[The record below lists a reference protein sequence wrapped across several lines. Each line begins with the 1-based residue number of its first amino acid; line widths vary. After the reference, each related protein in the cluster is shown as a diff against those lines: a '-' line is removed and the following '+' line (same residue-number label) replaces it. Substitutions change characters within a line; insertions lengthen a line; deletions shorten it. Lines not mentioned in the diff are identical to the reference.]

1 MEGDD
6 PVTIGLAAAGASVSA
21 MGSVEGGLQA
31 KEAALQQGRQD
42 TEAGQVA
49 HLQAGAEISSQ
60 TEIAAHTLSRVSAAA
75 GAMGLTS
82 GSATPILSED
92 YTQAK
97 IRAAYTRF
105 NGDLTA
111 SQDQYAAKLAKYQG
125 NQAMWS
131 GIFGATK
138 GVLGSATSLAAIG
151 AFGPGIS
158 GPAVSGAIPPP
169 NPSSFVPGMY

>member
-49 HLQAGAEISSQ
+49 HLQAGAEISGQ
-60 TEIAAHTLSRVSAAA
+60 TMIAAHTLSRVSAAA

-125 NQAMWS
+125 NQAMWA

>member
-1 MEGDD
+1 M
-6 PVTIGLAAAGASVSA
+6 AALPYALMAVSTAVSVAS
-21 MGSVEGGLQA
+21 SVEGGLQA
-31 KEAALQQGRQD
+31 KQAAVQQGRQD
-42 TEAGQVA
+42 TEAAQVA
-49 HLQAGAEISSQ
+49 HLQAGADISGQ
-60 TEIAAHTLSRVSAAA
+60 TMNAAHTLSRISAGA

-105 NGDLTA
+105 NGDVTA

-125 NQAMWS
+125 NQAMWA

-138 GVLGSATSLAAIG
+138 GVLGSATSLAGMG

-158 GPAVSGAIPPP
+158 GPAMSGGIPPP
-169 NPSSFVPGMY
+169 DPGSFVPGMY